1 MAISADLL
9 DAPSR
14 PVTPAELIREV
25 VPDQPVILV
34 GPSATWEAFGVT
46 AWLEERGWSW
56 THAADAERARWLTAI
71 QKVSLV
77 LVAGDERTVWK
88 IVEAIRPVTMAPL
101 VVLARPAPAGVISL
115 VGVGVD
121 AVVDPTCGAEEVF
134 ARVVALLR
142 RSDHGWVP
150 GVRYLGADGLRIDLW
165 AQECDL
171 HGRPL
176 HLSPTEYALLTFL
189 MTHPQQALPAH
200 TIVRRVWGWLP
211 SDGKNTLRIFVNR
224 LRRKLDDDPREPRY
238 IASVRGTGYRFI
250 GNVSETGDEAETTM
264 ERADVALRLLQSI
277 ELLATTLA
285 GCDTVEECAD
295 HLLDALDA
303 SGYADAMSVF
313 QVKGARMR
321 LVTTRNM
328 PAAWIASVSDGVPLS
343 PGFASAA
350 SVLNGEVVHLGDI
363 RHMSRQFADTA
374 KRAASGGYRACLFVP
389 IVGDVAVW
397 GNVGFVRKARQPF
410 DPTGIAYLR
419 SRVRGVRPGA
429 APLLGVVRRRRAQ
442 LTSVVPPGVV
452 TIQR

>member
-77 LVAGDERTVWK
+77 LVAGDERTVWR

-101 VVLARPAPAGVISL
+101 VVLARPAPAAVISL

-150 GVRYLGADGLRIDLW
+150 GVRYLGSDGLRIDLW

-171 HGRPL
+171 HGQPL

-224 LRRKLDDDPREPRY
+224 LRRKLDDDPRKPRY
-238 IASVRGTGYRFI
+238 IASVRGTGYRFV
-250 GNVSETGDEAETTM
+250 GNVSEMGDEAETTM
-264 ERADVALRLLQSI
+264 ERADVALLLLQSL

-285 GCDTVEECAD
+285 GCDTVEECSD

-303 SGYADAMSVF
+303 TGYADAMSVF
-313 QVKGARMR
+313 QLKGARLR
-321 LVTTRNM
+321 LVTTRNT
-328 PAAWIASVSDGVPLS
+328 PAEWVASVSDGVPLS

-350 SVLNGEVVHLGDI
+350 SVLSGEVVHFGDI
-363 RHMSRQFADTA
+363 GHMSRQFADTA
-374 KRAASGGYRACLFVP
+374 KRVASGGYRACLFVP
-389 IVGDVAVW
+389 IVGEVSVW
-397 GNVGFVRKARQPF
+397 GHVGFVRKARQPF
-410 DPTGIAYLR
+410 DPTGTAYLR
-419 SRVRGVRPGA
+419 A
-429 APLLGVVRRRRAQ
+429 ACEVFGLALRRCSASSAVAD
-442 LTSVVPPGVV
+442 LN
-452 TIQR
+452 

>member
-9 DAPSR
+9 DAPGR
-14 PVTPAELIREV
+14 PATPAELIREV
-25 VPDQPVILV
+25 VPDPPVILV
-34 GPSATWEAFGVT
+34 GPSATWDAFGVT
-46 AWLEERGWSW
+46 AWLEARGWSW
-56 THAADAERARWLTAI
+56 THAADAERARWLASI

-77 LVAGDERTVWK
+77 LVAGDERTVWA

-101 VVLARPAPAGVISL
+101 VVLARPAPAGVVSL

-150 GVRYLGADGLRIDLW
+150 GVRYLGADGLRVDLW

-189 MTHPQQALPAH
+189 MTHPQQALPAR

-224 LRRKLDDDPREPRY
+224 LRRKLDDDPRQPRY
-238 IASVRGTGYRFI
+238 IASVRGTGYRFV
-250 GNVSETGDEAETTM
+250 GNVAEMGDEAETAM
-264 ERADVALRLLQSI
+264 ERTDVALLLQSI
-277 ELLATTLA
+277 EVLATTVA
-285 GCDTVEECAD
+285 GCDTGEECAD
-295 HLLDALDA
+295 QLLDALDA

-313 QVKGARMR
+313 QVEGARMR

-328 PAAWIASVSDGVPLS
+328 PAEWVASVRDGVPLS

-350 SVLNGEVVHLGDI
+350 SVLSREVVHLGDI
-363 RHMSRQFADTA
+363 RHMSGQFADTA
-374 KRAASGGYRACLFVP
+374 ERAASGGYRACLFLPV
-389 IVGDVAVW
+389 VSDGNVW
-397 GNVGFVRKARQPF
+397 GHVGLVRKARQPF
-410 DPTGIAYLR
+410 DPTGTSYLQ
-419 SRVRGVRPGA
+419 A
-429 APLLGVVRRRRAQ
+429 ACAVFALALRHCSP
-442 LTSVVPPGVV
+442 
-452 TIQR
+452 

>member
-77 LVAGDERTVWK
+77 LVAGDERTVWT

-101 VVLARPAPAGVISL
+101 VVLARPAPAGVVSL
-115 VGVGVD
+115 VGAGVD

-150 GVRYLGADGLRIDLW
+150 GIRYLAADGLRVDLL

-171 HGRPL
+171 DGRRL

-189 MTHPQQALPAH
+189 MTHPQQALPVH

-238 IASVRGTGYRFI
+238 IASVRGTGYRFAH
-250 GNVSETGDEAETTM
+250 NVAEIGDEAETAM
-264 ERADVALRLLQSI
+264 ERSDDTRRLRH
-277 ELLATTLA
+277 
-285 GCDTVEECAD
+285 GRR
-295 HLLDALDA
+295 
-303 SGYADAMSVF
+303 G
-313 QVKGARMR
+313 GR
-321 LVTTRNM
+321 
-328 PAAWIASVSDGVPLS
+328 PP
-343 PGFASAA
+343 
-350 SVLNGEVVHLGDI
+350 
-363 RHMSRQFADTA
+363 SRCP
-374 KRAASGGYRACLFVP
+374 R
-389 IVGDVAVW
+389 
-397 GNVGFVRKARQPF
+397 RQR
-410 DPTGIAYLR
+410 I
-419 SRVRGVRPGA
+419 
-429 APLLGVVRRRRAQ
+429 RRRDGPVPGRRRTDAPGDHAQ
-442 LTSVVPPGVV
+442 HARSMGRKRP
-452 TIQR
+452 